1 MTGITKE
8 CYFDQPDR
16 QLDIRSPYE
25 MLIIILTMYIRYII
39 AIFFKYIYYVNYSD
53 LHIEKS
59 TYALIK

>member
-8 CYFDQPDR
+8 CYFDQSDR
-16 QLDIRSPYE
+16 QLDIRLPYE
-25 MLIIILTMYIRYII
+25 MLIIILTMYVRYII